1 MLNKEQLLMGNTV
14 GQQPVALTIGVFGRR
29 EFHYYGFDAGYFG
42 TLAPVPFWGDNVRL
56 GTLAYFEDEYRTRCA
71 PTDRSCFFTVYIS
84 GYENTPID
92 TGEIKEGDYYNFSAK
107 VGQTVYLTFDPPRWL
122 LGPKDT
128 RTNLFLD
135 YYVEGEVPW
144 EAQNAEQGTSDD
156 RWRRGVVDSAV
167 CVHWGFLYKTE
178 IAGFRR
184 APSLG
189 GIPANRYLN
198 VSRTSRSNEV
208 ALSLLFCWG
217 TRIHKRRWVYS
228 RLLQQARDRN
238 FSASK
243 QGVSRNKLRSVTSKE
258 ALYA

>member
-14 GQQPVALTIGVFGRR
+14 GQQPVALTVGVFDRR
-29 EFHYYGFDAGYFG
+29 DFHYYGFDAGYFG

-92 TGEIKEGDYYNFSAK
+92 TGETKEGDYYNFSAK
-107 VGQTVYLTFDPPRWL
+107 VDQTVYLTFDPPPRRL
-122 LGPKDT
+122 SGSQDT
-128 RTNLFLD
+128 QTNLE
-135 YYVEGEVPW
+135 YYVEEDPW

-156 RWRRGVVDSAV
+156 RWCRGVVDSAIKF
-167 CVHWGFLYKTE
+167 HRGLLYKTE

-189 GIPANRYLN
+189 GISANRYLN

-217 TRIHKRRWVYS
+217 TRIHKRRGVYS

>member
-92 TGEIKEGDYYNFSAK
+92 TGETKERDYYNFSAK
-107 VGQTVYLTFDPPRWL
+107 VDQTVYLTFDPPRWV
-122 LGPKDT
+122 PRSKHT
-128 RTNLFLD
+128 RTNLGRD

-144 EAQNAEQGTSDD
+144 EAQNAE
-156 RWRRGVVDSAV
+156 
-167 CVHWGFLYKTE
+167 
-178 IAGFRR
+178 
-184 APSLG
+184 
-189 GIPANRYLN
+189 
-198 VSRTSRSNEV
+198 
-208 ALSLLFCWG
+208 
-217 TRIHKRRWVYS
+217 
-228 RLLQQARDRN
+228 
-238 FSASK
+238 
-243 QGVSRNKLRSVTSKE
+243 
-258 ALYA
+258 